1 MEEER
6 LASREK
12 AAMERRELFLQRK
25 SQQRE
30 VMQLQK
36 KMELASSVS
45 SAQTATSM
53 GRLMV
58 TLLGYMF
65 HG

>member
-6 LASREK
+6 QASREK
-12 AAMERRELFLQRK
+12 VAMERRELFLQRK

-36 KMELASSVS
+36 KMELASAVS
-45 SAQTATSM
+45 HLHAD
-53 GRLMV
+53 RE
-58 TLLGYMF
+58 
-65 HG
+65 